1 MPQKAP
7 RRLHAPP
14 DPSTSVQFSG
24 KLRHPHL
31 PVHAVPEL
39 CLQSPPPVHA
49 GSGDRQKLQSS
60 AFLILFLRL
69 FFTCFLRS
77 FFVARIAQSLH
88 FHAKLSAKEK
98 GITARKGTRTFAACQ
113 GSPGDGLHNLRFFP
127 NGNRDREA
135 LVAAA
140 CPALRT
146 QGVPG
151 SKEPGGCK
159 LGQTALG
166 SDAKKDARPSVR
178 ALPTRPAERAARP

>member
-1 MPQKAP
+1 M
-7 RRLHAPP
+7 
-14 DPSTSVQFSG
+14 
-24 KLRHPHL
+24 
-31 PVHAVPEL
+31 
-39 CLQSPPPVHA
+39 QS
-49 GSGDRQKLQSS
+49 
-60 AFLILFLRL
+60 FFL
-69 FFTCFLRS
+69 FFTFFLHS
-77 FFVARIAQSLH
+77 FFVARTAQSLH

>member
-1 MPQKAP
+1 MSEA
-7 RRLHAPP
+7 A
-14 DPSTSVQFSG
+14 
-24 KLRHPHL
+24 
-31 PVHAVPEL
+31 EL
-39 CLQSPPPVHA
+39 CFFDFVFAPVFHIFVKNSER
-49 GSGDRQKLQSS
+49 GRELQSS
-60 AFLILFLRL
+60 P
-69 FFTCFLRS
+69 
-77 FFVARIAQSLH
+77 
-88 FHAKLSAKEK
+88 FHAKLSALEK
-98 GITARKGTRTFAACQ
+98 GITARKATRSFAACQ
-113 GSPGDGLHNLRFFP
+113 GSPGDRLHNLRFFP
-127 NGNRDREA
+127 NGTRDREA